1 MLGLLLVTG
10 RAAIAVALLP
20 IFLAIASAAA
30 SAPTPAPSAIMF
42 ASFGVLALAF
52 AVIFRPLFALTIVGL
67 TVRPG
72 RGIVACDS
80 VVGRHEVFARWLAA
94 VVVDR
99 NLLVSA
105 LLTVVA
111 TIAPAASAPSAPA
124 ARFAAFAVIAFGG
137 CWRRFRLGGLFF
149 LNLVD
154 DALVFKI
161 VLFFER
167 GGGGLGLMLLGN
179 LPRLL
184 GRMHLLT
191 AIDDKSLQCW
201 RPSRRRLP

>member
-20 IFLAIASAAA
+20 IFLAILLAIASAAA

-67 TVRPG
+67 TVRLG

-94 VVVDR
+94 VVVDW

-111 TIAPAASAPSAPA
+111 PIAPATSTPSAPA
-124 ARFAAFAVIAFGG
+124 ARFATFGVTAFGG
-137 CWRRFRLGGLFF
+137 C
-149 LNLVD
+149 
-154 DALVFKI
+154 
-161 VLFFER
+161 
-167 GGGGLGLMLLGN
+167 
-179 LPRLL
+179 
-184 GRMHLLT
+184 
-191 AIDDKSLQCW
+191 
-201 RPSRRRLP
+201 